1 MVNSK
6 NAFWQAL
13 VFTILVFSIGLVFGF
28 FLETSRSESIQNNL
42 MNSEIN
48 LLDNQIRNKII
59 DDLNVHCDLAVKSSF
74 DFADEIYS
82 EAILLEK
89 YDSSDKFGDS
99 LILLHKR
106 YDLLRTLLWIENI
119 KLKERCN
126 LDFHTIIYLYKY
138 KTEDIEL
145 KSKQKFYSRILIDL
159 KNKYP
164 EKILLI
170 PIAVN
175 SNLESLELLI
185 SKYGLFENPIIFVDE
200 EKIITSI
207 VTFNELENIVFEA
220 NKQYK

>member
-1 MVNSK
+1 MP
-6 NAFWQAL
+6 F
-13 VFTILVFSIGLVFGF
+13 GFGF

-126 LDFHTIIYLYKY
+126 FDFHTVIYLYEY
-138 KTEDIEL
+138 KTKDIEL
-145 KSKQKFYSRILIDL
+145 KSKQKFYSRILTDL

-170 PIAVN
+170 PISAN

-185 SKYGLFENPIIFVDE
+185 SKYELFETPNIFVDE
-200 EKIITSI
+200 EKMITSI

>member
-13 VFTILVFSIGLVFGF
+13 VFTILVFGIGLVFGF

-126 LDFHTIIYLYKY
+126 LDFHTIIYLYEY
-138 KTEDIEL
+138 KTGDIEL

-185 SKYGLFENPIIFVDE
+185 SKYELFETPNIFVDE

-207 VTFNELENIVFEA
+207 VTFNELENIVF
-220 NKQYK
+220 